1 MKKTIVSL
9 SILIA
14 LLMSLFRP
22 SVTPEGENGN
32 ISTYDL
38 IQTDYKPL

>member
-1 MKKTIVSL
+1 MKKTIISL
-9 SILIA
+9 SILLA

-22 SVTPEGENGN
+22 SVAPEGGNGN

-38 IQTDYKPL
+38 IQSDYERL